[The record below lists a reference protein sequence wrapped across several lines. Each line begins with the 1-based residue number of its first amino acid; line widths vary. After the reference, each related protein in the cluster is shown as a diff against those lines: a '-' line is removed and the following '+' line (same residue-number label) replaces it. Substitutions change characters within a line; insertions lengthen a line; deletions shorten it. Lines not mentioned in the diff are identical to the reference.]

1 MIAPA
6 VRAPRQASLPG
17 VLVEIDRA
25 RVVGTRRRLLAANA
39 AASRALAET
48 HAAIGDDALAAYFER
63 RANRLEHRAAAL
75 GRPAK

>member
-1 MIAPA
+1 MIAPT

-17 VLVEIDRA
+17 VLVEVDRE